1 MQIYIDGTPYLE
13 SDNNH
18 IRSHIID
25 KLENMEVTCTTSG
38 TTGHPQTVTHSPEV
52 IDHISKFNADWF
64 GLTNRS
70 KMLSLYSTRGIAFT
84 TMSLY
89 PCVIADSDLYIETDV
104 SPRFIDRVHEIRPT
118 HGLILPNMWRVLHK
132 HRRWEDLDLSSYEQ
146 CIVGSDY
153 TAEGCLEDLRA
164 KGAQSVYNV
173 YGATEVPPN
182 VLMSEVANTY
192 TLDSNPDCEVHIED
206 GQIVARWKVQDKL
219 WRSGDLVEETADG
232 YKLVGRELNMF
243 KMGECGIRVYPEQ
256 IESKVVHA
264 GADLALC
271 RHVNG
276 YCMIYYTGELNESLV
291 DTGDIPKVRYHKVH
305 EIKVDNNLR
314 KIDRTQ
320 EFSFGSLEGSKV
332 SQWQY

>member
-1 MQIYIDGTPYLE
+1 MEIYIDGTPYLE
-13 SDNNH
+13 SDNEH
-18 IRSHIID
+18 IRSHIIE
-25 KLENMEVTCTTSG
+25 KIENMEVTCTTSG
-38 TTGHPQTVTHSPEV
+38 TTGHPHSVTHSPEV
-52 IDHISKFNADWF
+52 IEHISKFNADWF

-89 PCVIADSDLYIETDV
+89 PCILADADLYIETDV

-132 HRRWEDLDLSSYEQ
+132 HRRWATLDLSSYEQ

-153 TAEGCLEDLRA
+153 TADGCLEDLRS

-206 GQIVARWKVQDKL
+206 GQIVARWKVQDRL
-219 WRSGDLVEETADG
+219 WRSGDLVEETDNG

-256 IESKVVHA
+256 VERKVVSA

-271 RHVNG
+271 RQVNG
-276 YCMIYYTGELNESLV
+276 YCTIYYTGTLSKSKLDLGE
-291 DTGDIPKVRYHKVH
+291 IPKVRYHKVQ

-320 EFSFGSLEGSKV
+320 EFSDGSFEGSKV
-332 SQWQY
+332 SKWQY